1 MTMSRYIP
9 LQPQDSDFTLFLWG
23 GEEKLGRRK
32 ALLKVLIGNPIFD
45 KKLVTP
51 PSLARKDAWTRAA
64 LQSRELIRLKF
75 ENDWPHRHFMEAI
88 RLTDNMLPVQ
98 PQFRSTLF
106 GGQKTNYAAV
116 LTLS

>member
-1 MTMSRYIP
+1 MSRYIP
-9 LQPQDSDFTLFLWG
+9 LHPQDSDFTLFLWG

-32 ALLKVLIGNPIFD
+32 AVLKALIGNPIFD